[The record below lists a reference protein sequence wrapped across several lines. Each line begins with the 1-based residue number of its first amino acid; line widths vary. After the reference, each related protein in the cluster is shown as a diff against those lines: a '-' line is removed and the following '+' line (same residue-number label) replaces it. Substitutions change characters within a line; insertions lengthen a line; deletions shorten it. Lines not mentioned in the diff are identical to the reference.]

1 MSDKF
6 FMKRRIISVMSLLR
20 RIFFLKGFLEY
31 EILKKAVSVRR
42 CMDSSY
48 LFTPLGASLTQVTR
62 NVIMTSLVSKAC
74 QKNGGHFTERTTI
87 CEIFEH
93 LCCNQVDK
101 FMIFEWLQSPQAS
114 FSTFETVKSSS
125 FILAAKRIE

>member
-1 MSDKF
+1 
-6 FMKRRIISVMSLLR
+6 MSLLR

-31 EILKKAVSVRR
+31 EILKKKTKKKKNKQTKKKNKQKKKKKKKTVSVRR
-42 CMDSSY
+42 CLDSNY

-74 QKNGGHFTERTTI
+74 QKNGGHFTERTI

-93 LCCNQVDK
+93 MCCNQVDK
-101 FMIFEWLQSPQAS
+101 
-114 FSTFETVKSSS
+114 
-125 FILAAKRIE
+125 

>member
-20 RIFFLKGFLEY
+20 RIFFLKGFLDY
-31 EILKKAVSVRR
+31 EILKKKKQKKKTVSVRR
-42 CMDSSY
+42 CLDSSY

-87 CEIFEH
+87 CEIFVKH
-93 LCCNQVDK
+93 MCCNQ
-101 FMIFEWLQSPQAS
+101 
-114 FSTFETVKSSS
+114 
-125 FILAAKRIE
+125 

>member
-6 FMKRRIISVMSLLR
+6 FIKRRIISVMSLLR
-20 RIFFLKGFLEY
+20 RIFFFLKGFLEY
-31 EILKKAVSVRR
+31 EILKKAVSARR

-93 LCCNQVDK
+93 MSCNQVDK
-101 FMIFEWLQSPQAS
+101 
-114 FSTFETVKSSS
+114 
-125 FILAAKRIE
+125 

>member
-6 FMKRRIISVMSLLR
+6 FMKRLIISVMSLLR
-20 RIFFLKGFLEY
+20 RIFFLEGFFG
-31 EILKKAVSVRR
+31 IRDFGKKAVSVRR

-48 LFTPLGASLTQVTR
+48 LLTPLGASLTQVTR

-74 QKNGGHFTERTTI
+74 QKHGGHFTERTTI

-93 LCCNQVDK
+93 MSCNQVVR
-101 FMIFEWLQSPQAS
+101 MATL
-114 FSTFETVKSSS
+114 SSS
-125 FILAAKRIE
+125 MFFYI

>member
-1 MSDKF
+1 
-6 FMKRRIISVMSLLR
+6 MKVTHLQNVRQIFHEKTHISVMSLLR

-31 EILKKAVSVRR
+31 EILKKSVSVRR

-62 NVIMTSLVSKAC
+62 NVMMTSLVSKAC

-101 FMIFEWLQSPQAS
+101 FVIFEWLQSPQAC
-114 FSTFETVKSSS
+114 FFY
-125 FILAAKRIE
+125 I

>member
-1 MSDKF
+1 MSNKF

-74 QKNGGHFTERTTI
+74 QKMEAISRKEQQFVKYLNI
-87 CEIFEH
+87 C
-93 LCCNQVDK
+93 
-101 FMIFEWLQSPQAS
+101 
-114 FSTFETVKSSS
+114 
-125 FILAAKRIE
+125 AATRWINL